1 MYRYSTYGWG
11 NDTIVIVLHCR
22 MYHKVRLSD
31 PNTTSEELTFGMR
44 SKCPR
49 FCPIRLTLDIFLLQM
64 IAIDTPL
71 LNANQ
76 ITPDYVT
83 FDLSYLL

>member
-1 MYRYSTYGWG
+1 MLIAHR
-11 NDTIVIVLHCR
+11 
-22 MYHKVRLSD
+22 
-31 PNTTSEELTFGMR
+31 
-44 SKCPR
+44 R

-76 ITPDYVT
+76 ISPDYVT